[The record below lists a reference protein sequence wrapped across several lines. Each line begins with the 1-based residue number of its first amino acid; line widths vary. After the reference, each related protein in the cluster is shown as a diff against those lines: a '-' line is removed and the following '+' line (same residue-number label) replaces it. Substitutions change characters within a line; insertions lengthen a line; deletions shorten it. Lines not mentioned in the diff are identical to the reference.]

1 MNSDNI
7 EKVLKLFPDL
17 SEEQIIN
24 VKTYG
29 RKANRANYVLQINSE
44 LYPYNGQRYV
54 MIGDWFYIVGPFP
67 PFNNNTYTLFIEH
80 TLNLE
85 DLFFL
90 DNTKG

>member
-24 VKTYG
+24 VKTYL

-67 PFNNNTYTLFIEH
+67 HFDNTTYTLYIEH
-80 TLNLE
+80 TLNL
-85 DLFFL
+85 
-90 DNTKG
+90 KGLVVK

>member
-24 VKTYG
+24 VNTYG
-29 RKANRANYVLQINSE
+29 RRSNRAIYVLVIASE

-54 MIGDWFYIVGPFP
+54 MIGDWFYIVGARPHS
-67 PFNNNTYTLFIEH
+67 NNNTYTLYIEH

-85 DLFFL
+85 SI
-90 DNTKG
+90 TIK

>member
-29 RKANRANYVLQINSE
+29 RKANRGNYVLQINSE
-44 LYPYNGQRYV
+44 LYPYNGERYV
-54 MIGDWFYIVGPFP
+54 MIGDWFYIVGRFP
-67 PFNNNTYTLFIEH
+67 HYNNNTYILYIEH

-85 DLFFL
+85 GLVV
-90 DNTKG
+90 K

>member
-1 MNSDNI
+1 MNSDNM

-44 LYPYNGQRYV
+44 LYPYNGERYV
-54 MIGDWFYIVGPFP
+54 MIGDWCYIVGPSP
-67 PFNNNTYTLFIEH
+67 HFNNNTYTLYIEH
-80 TLNLE
+80 TLNL
-85 DLFFL
+85 
-90 DNTKG
+90 KGLVVK

>member
-1 MNSDNI
+1 MNSNNI

-29 RKANRANYVLQINSE
+29 RKANRANYVLQIKSE

-54 MIGDWFYIVGPFP
+54 MIGDWFYIVGRFP
-67 PFNNNTYTLFIEH
+67 HYNNNTYTLYIEH

-85 DLFFL
+85 GLVV
-90 DNTKG
+90 K

>member
-1 MNSDNI
+1 M

-29 RKANRANYVLQINSE
+29 RKANRANYVLQIDSE

-67 PFNNNTYTLFIEH
+67 HFNNNTYILYIEH

-85 DLFFL
+85 GMSL
-90 DNTKG
+90 NS

>member
-1 MNSDNI
+1 MNSDNMD
-7 EKVLKLFPDL
+7 KVLKLFPYL
-17 SEEQIIN
+17 SEKQIIN

-29 RKANRANYVLQINSE
+29 RKANGANQVLQIDSE

-67 PFNNNTYTLFIEH
+67 HFNNNTYNLYIEH

-85 DLFFL
+85 GFVV
-90 DNTKG
+90 K

>member
-44 LYPYNGQRYV
+44 LYPYNGERYV
-54 MIGDWFYIVGPFP
+54 MIGDWFYIVGRFP
-67 PFNNNTYTLFIEH
+67 HYNNNTYTLYIEH

-85 DLFFL
+85 CLVV
-90 DNTKG
+90 K

>member
-1 MNSDNI
+1 MDVDNI
-7 EKVLKLFPDL
+7 EKVLKLFPDI
-17 SEEQIIN
+17 SDEQIIN

-67 PFNNNTYTLFIEH
+67 PFNKNTYTLYIEH

-85 DLFFL
+85 SI
-90 DNTKG
+90 TIK

>member
-1 MNSDNI
+1 MNSDNM

-17 SEEQIIN
+17 SEEKIIN

-29 RKANRANYVLQINSE
+29 RKANRANYVLVIASE

-54 MIGDWFYIVGPFP
+54 MIGDWFYIVRPFP

-80 TLNLE
+80 TLNLK
-85 DLFFL
+85 DLFFF
-90 DNTKG
+90 G

>member
-1 MNSDNI
+1 MNSDNMD
-7 EKVLKLFPDL
+7 KVLKLFPYL
-17 SEEQIIN
+17 SEKQIIN

-29 RKANRANYVLQINSE
+29 RKANGANYVLQIDSE

-67 PFNNNTYTLFIEH
+67 HFNNNTYTLYIEH

-85 DLFFL
+85 GFVV
-90 DNTKG
+90 K

>member
-1 MNSDNI
+1 MDVDNI
-7 EKVLKLFPDL
+7 EKVLKLFPDI
-17 SEEQIIN
+17 SDEQIIN

-44 LYPYNGQRYV
+44 LYPYNGQIYV

-67 PFNNNTYTLFIEH
+67 PFNNNTYTLYIEH

-85 DLFFL
+85 SI
-90 DNTKG
+90 TIK

>member
-1 MNSDNI
+1 M

-54 MIGDWFYIVGPFP
+54 MIGDWFYIVGPSPHFD
-67 PFNNNTYTLFIEH
+67 NNSYTLYIEH

-85 DLFFL
+85 GLVV
-90 DNTKG
+90 K

>member
-29 RKANRANYVLQINSE
+29 RKANRATYILRIDSE

-54 MIGDWFYIVGPFP
+54 TIGDWFYIVGRFSHC
-67 PFNNNTYTLFIEH
+67 NNNTYTLYIEH

-85 DLFFL
+85 GFVV
-90 DNTKG
+90 K

>member
-1 MNSDNI
+1 MNYDNM

-17 SEEQIIN
+17 SEEKIIN

-29 RKANRANYVLQINSE
+29 RKANRANYVLVIASE

-54 MIGDWFYIVGPFP
+54 MIGDWFYIVRPFP
-67 PFNNNTYTLFIEH
+67 PFNNNTYTLYIEQ

-85 DLFFL
+85 GLVV
-90 DNTKG
+90 K

>member
-29 RKANRANYVLQINSE
+29 RKAKRANYVLQINSE
-44 LYPYNGQRYV
+44 LYPYNGERYV
-54 MIGDWFYIVGPFP
+54 MIGDWFYIVGPSPHFD
-67 PFNNNTYTLFIEH
+67 NNSYTLYIEH
-80 TLNLE
+80 TLNL
-85 DLFFL
+85 
-90 DNTKG
+90 KGLVVK

>member
-1 MNSDNI
+1 MNSDNM

-44 LYPYNGQRYV
+44 LYPYNRQRYV

-67 PFNNNTYTLFIEH
+67 TFNNNTYTLYIEH

-85 DLFFL
+85 GLVV
-90 DNTKG
+90 K

>member
-7 EKVLKLFPDL
+7 EKVFKLFPDL
-17 SEEQIIN
+17 SEEHIIN

-29 RKANRANYVLQINSE
+29 RKDNRANYVLQINSE

-54 MIGDWFYIVGPFP
+54 MIGDWFYIVGQFP
-67 PFNNNTYTLFIEH
+67 PFNNTTYTLYIEH

-85 DLFFL
+85 CLVV
-90 DNTKG
+90 K

>member
-44 LYPYNGQRYV
+44 LYPYNGERYV
-54 MIGDWFYIVGPFP
+54 MIGDWFYIVGRFP
-67 PFNNNTYTLFIEH
+67 HYNNNTYILYIEH

-85 DLFFL
+85 GLVV
-90 DNTKG
+90 K

>member
-54 MIGDWFYIVGPFP
+54 MIGDWLYIVGHFP
-67 PFNNNTYTLFIEH
+67 PFNNTTYTLYIEH

-85 DLFFL
+85 CLVV
-90 DNTKG
+90 K

>member
-1 MNSDNI
+1 MNSDNM
-7 EKVLKLFPDL
+7 EKVLKLFRDL

-29 RKANRANYVLQINSE
+29 RKANRANYVLVIASE

-54 MIGDWFYIVGPFP
+54 MIGDWFYIVRPFP
-67 PFNNNTYTLFIEH
+67 PFNNNTYTLYIEQ

-85 DLFFL
+85 GLVV
-90 DNTKG
+90 K

>member
-54 MIGDWFYIVGPFP
+54 MIGDWFYIVRPRP
-67 PFNNNTYTLFIEH
+67 QVNNNTYTLYIEH

-85 DLFFL
+85 SI
-90 DNTKG
+90 TIK

>member
-29 RKANRANYVLQINSE
+29 RKANRATYILRIDSE

-54 MIGDWFYIVGPFP
+54 MIGDWFYIVGRFP
-67 PFNNNTYTLFIEH
+67 HCNNNTYTLYIEH

-85 DLFFL
+85 GLVV
-90 DNTKG
+90 K

>member
-1 MNSDNI
+1 MDIDNI
-7 EKVLKLFPDL
+7 EKVLKLFPDI

-54 MIGDWFYIVGPFP
+54 VIGDWFYIVGPFP
-67 PFNNNTYTLFIEH
+67 HFDNNTYTLYIEH

-85 DLFFL
+85 SI
-90 DNTKG
+90 TIK

>member
-1 MNSDNI
+1 MNSDNM

-17 SEEQIIN
+17 SEEKIII

-29 RKANRANYVLQINSE
+29 RKANRANYVLVIASE

-54 MIGDWFYIVGPFP
+54 MIGDWFYIVRPFP
-67 PFNNNTYTLFIEH
+67 PFNNNTYTLYIEQ

-85 DLFFL
+85 GLVV
-90 DNTKG
+90 K